1 MTPAGD
7 VTERD
12 RLPSPA
18 LLVDLDRFEENIRA
32 AERLIHPSGKALRP
46 HVKAHKTPELA
57 LLQASHCARGVTC
70 ATVGEAEAMVDGG
83 IVDVLLANEFVSLD
97 KVDRIARLAGR
108 ARVIVAT
115 DSELGV
121 ELLSAAVTRQRT
133 SVEVLVDID
142 VGMGRCGVRSS
153 EDAVRLAQQ
162 VLKAPGLRLNG
173 LMGYEGRLRARLE
186 DRSTRLQRACASL
199 EHTKSALQEAGI
211 PVETIS
217 GAGTSTFMEALT
229 SPVLTEIQAGTYA
242 FMEADLDGLGLPFA
256 LACAVSATVISAWA
270 GGAVLDAGR
279 KSITIDAGLPRVS
292 LNGATV
298 VAVNEEHTV
307 VHTPTPPPL
316 ATRVLLTPSKVPT
329 TFNLH
334 DRIWL
339 IRGATVERS
348 VPVAARG
355 RSD

>member
-1 MTPAGD
+1 MTPVWD
-7 VTERD
+7 ISERD

-32 AERLIHPSGKALRP
+32 AERLIHPSGKVLRP

-70 ATVGEAEAMVDGG
+70 ATVGEAEAMLEAG
-83 IVDVLLANEFVSLD
+83 IGEVLLANEFVSLD
-97 KVDRIARLAGR
+97 KVDRIARLAARGR
-108 ARVIVAT
+108 IIVAV

-121 ELLSAAVTRQRT
+121 ELLSAAATRLRT
-133 SVEVLVDID
+133 SVEVLVDVD

-153 EDAVRLAQQ
+153 ADAVRLAQR
-162 VLKAPGLRLNG
+162 VLKAPGLRFLG
-173 LMGYEGRLRARLE
+173 LMGYEGRLRAGLE
-186 DRSTRLQRACASL
+186 DRSNRLQRACTSL
-199 EHTKSALQEAGI
+199 EHAKLALQDAGI
-211 PVETIS
+211 AVEAVS

-242 FMEADLDGLGLPFA
+242 FMESDLDGLGLPFTP
-256 LACAVSATVISAWA
+256 ACAVSATVISTWST
-270 GGAVLDAGR
+270 GAVLDAGR
-279 KSITIDAGLPRVS
+279 KSLTIDAGLPKVS
-292 LNGATV
+292 IGGATV

-307 VHTPTPPPL
+307 LKTTAPPAL
-316 ATRVLLTPSKVPT
+316 ASRVMLTPSKVPT

-334 DRIWL
+334 DRVWL
-339 IRGATVERS
+339 TRGSAVERS